1 MCVIWDRTGDVKQVL
16 VNTDLQNSRGKIG
29 YVDLEVPW
37 IFVNIKKDSY
47 IFQQLHATWNGQWT
61 EKKKF
66 EGH

>member
-16 VNTDLQNSRGKIG
+16 VNTDLQNSRWKIG
-29 YVDLEVPW
+29 YIDLEVPW

-47 IFQQLHATWNGQWT
+47 IFQLHATWDGQWT

-66 EGH
+66 EEH